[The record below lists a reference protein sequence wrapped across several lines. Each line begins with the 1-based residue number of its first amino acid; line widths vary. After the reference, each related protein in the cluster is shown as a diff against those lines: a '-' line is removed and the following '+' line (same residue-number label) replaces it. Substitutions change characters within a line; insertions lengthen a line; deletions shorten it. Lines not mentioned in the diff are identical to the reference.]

1 MMIKWCIY
9 LRHQSNKAYE
19 TLRESGCIYLPSQ
32 CTLRYYTNCVRAGS
46 GFSSE
51 VDSLLMNTAKVTTS
65 HDWQKLVVLLLDEMH
80 IKEDLVYNKHTGIA
94 VHWQSCHNVIMKSS
108 LHTGQMIG
116 FTSLGELNNHLMKF
130 ERMVEGEGDSNIL
143 AKSMMVFMVRGLFTL
158 LRFPY
163 VQFPCNKLTGALL
176 HGPFWKA
183 VFRLERL

>member
-32 CTLRYYTNCVRAGS
+32 HTLRDYTNRVRAGS

-51 VDSLLMNTAKVTTS
+51 VDSLLMSTAKLNTS

-80 IKEDLVYNKHTGIA
+80 IKEDLVYNKHTGIRIA
-94 VHWQSCHNVIMKSS
+94 VQCCHNVFITSS
-108 LHTGQMIG
+108 IHTGQMIG
-116 FTSLGELNNHLMKF
+116 FTNLGELNNHLMTF

-143 AKSMMVFMVRGLFTL
+143 AKSMMVFMVRGLFTTFHVYSIYASPKVIIA
-158 LRFPY
+158 LR
-163 VQFPCNKLTGALL
+163 
-176 HGPFWKA
+176 
-183 VFRLERL
+183 